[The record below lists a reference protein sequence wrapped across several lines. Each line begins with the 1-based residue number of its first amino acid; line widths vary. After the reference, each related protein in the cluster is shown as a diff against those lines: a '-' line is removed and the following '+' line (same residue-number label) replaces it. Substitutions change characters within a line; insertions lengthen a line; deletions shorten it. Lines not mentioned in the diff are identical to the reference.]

1 MSEKDTGGKA
11 AGKKVRTRQERRER
25 LKKLKVLK
33 EARRTARE
41 AAAAKLAAQS
51 VIEAPATRVAPVKES
66 VAKIK
71 APAAAAKPKP
81 APVAAVAAPDIE
93 KQKQRVIDA
102 LERDVAELSRLSTP
116 TSEQSTEIERIRREV
131 EELKHDFYTNLGVW
145 QRVLLARHPL
155 RPYTDDYIR
164 LLFEDFSEIHG
175 DRNFSDDPA
184 LITGMAKFHG
194 RPVLIVGN
202 QKGRDLKQRMA
213 RNFGQAKPEGYRKAL
228 RAMQLA
234 AKFGRPIMVFIDTP
248 GAYPGVD
255 AEERGQAE
263 AIAHNLREMA
273 RLPVPIIVTITGEG
287 GSGGALAIA
296 IGDRIYMLENSVY
309 SVISPEGCASIM
321 WRDATKTEAAA
332 EALKIT
338 AANLL
343 EFKIIDEIVPEPEGG
358 AHTNPEATAKFLDP
372 ILTSAL
378 AELSRLTPKQIVDQR
393 YEKFRN
399 MGQFFA

>member
-1 MSEKDTGGKA
+1 MTKKDVETKGEKKDA
-11 AGKKVRTRQERRER
+11 KKVRTRQERRER
-25 LKKLKVLK
+25 QKKAKALKD
-33 EARRTARE
+33 ARRAARE
-41 AAAAKLAAQS
+41 A
-51 VIEAPATRVAPVKES
+51 
-66 VAKIK
+66 VAKKI
-71 APAAAAKPKP
+71 AAEAAVGHPLTTPKDPAKPKSDHPP
-81 APVAAVAAPDIE
+81 AHKPKAAAVVLSPHAQAE
-93 KQKQRVIDA
+93 KKKQLVIDA
-102 LERDVAELSRLSTP
+102 LERDVAELTRLSAP
-116 TSEQSTEIERIRREV
+116 TGEQSIEIDRLRKEV
-131 EELKHDFYTNLGVW
+131 DELKHDFYAHLGAW
-145 QRVLLARHPL
+145 QRLLLARHPS

-184 LITGMAKFHG
+184 LIAGMAKFHG
-194 RPVLIVGN
+194 KPVMIVGN

-263 AIAHNLREMA
+263 AIARNLREMS

-296 IGDRIYMLENSVY
+296 IGDRVFMLENSVY

-321 WRDATKTEAAA
+321 WRDATKTEVAA

-338 AANLL
+338 ASDLL
-343 EFKIIDEIVPEPEGG
+343 EMKLIDAIVPEPEGG
-358 AHTNPEATAKFLDP
+358 AHTNPEAAAKLLNP
-372 ILTSAL
+372 ILSTAL
-378 AELSRLTPKQIVDQR
+378 SELSQLTSKQLVDQR
-393 YEKFRN
+393 YDKFRA